1 MTTRQQQAKNTKK
14 KLLESA
20 IHLVSKYG
28 YDHVTIDKIVAESGV
43 SKGTFYIYFK
53 SKHQIFFDIFIEMN
67 QFYDEFL
74 KTLPPN
80 LSSSDK
86 IIKMTEAQMEYICE
100 TIGRELLRVLY
111 LYNPEYQNYLART
124 DRQIYKLIN
133 SLIVEGQSTGEF
145 TSTFTAEELTKLMT
159 RWMRGAIYDW
169 SIAVNNDFD
178 LVKESSKQIKMLL
191 EGIRIKS

>member
-1 MTTRQQQAKNTKK
+1 MTTRQKQAKNTKK

-20 IHLVSKYG
+20 IRLVSTHG
-28 YDHVTIDKIVAESGV
+28 YDNVTIDKIVAESGV

-53 SKHQIFFDIFIEMN
+53 SKHQIFFEIFIEMDR
-67 QFYDEFL
+67 FYDEFL
-74 KTLPPN
+74 QTLSPN

-86 IIKMTEAQMEYICE
+86 ILKITEGQMHYICE
-100 TIGRELLRVLY
+100 IIGRELLRVLY

-133 SLIVEGQSTGEF
+133 TLIVEGQNTSEF
-145 TSTFTAEELTKLMT
+145 TSTFTAEEITKLIT

-169 SIAVNNDFD
+169 SIAANNNFD

-191 EGIRIKS
+191 EGVKGKS